1 MKNRVSIDIC
11 YNILILE
18 RAFYLTLYIRMIM
31 DDFYLNSR
39 FIKSLII
46 HSFKSKLTNVHLLHY
61 SIFILDFVNLFTK
74 VIAKGQQIEYL

>member
-1 MKNRVSIDIC
+1 
-11 YNILILE
+11 
-18 RAFYLTLYIRMIM
+18 M